1 MTRSILLT
9 VAIAIA
15 AVAASKPQS
24 SSRALAVRAPTYA
37 VVIVLDGA
45 RPDYFHLI
53 AMPNLRWLQDQGV
66 TYSQAF
72 VGQLMANTPPS
83 HATIGTGVFPRRHGV
98 EGFWW
103 TDPRTGALIRPTDL
117 AEVQGGMLEQVMS
130 DHHVPSISA
139 RLKESDRN
147 ARIVSASG
155 HKCYAADAMGTA
167 SADYILCAVIY
178 HGRWVAQA
186 VRRHLPP
193 PGAVNNPQWDV
204 SIPPPSTGFGAAVQQ
219 WQVGAE
225 NDWTVRYALW
235 AFHRVHYPR
244 LMLLNLP
251 ETDVTGHFALHNGP
265 VETTLMAH
273 FDRELGSI
281 IAAYRQAHLL
291 QHAVFVV
298 TADHGMSSVQARLPF
313 SSLDRAVYLAG
324 ASKVYLEAD
333 TGAAIGIRQL
343 DRARAV
349 AVEVARLGGAAIDAT
364 YYKRLRSAVWSYAAA
379 YTRPSLTVRMRQ
391 AFQMLANTDASA
403 EGPEVLAVYAPHVT
417 TGDRIANGYHWWAGH
432 LGPQWDEQH
441 IPLLIAGAGVQ
452 HHRVSSYPARLVDIA
467 PTVEHLMGLRSDGVD
482 GNVLADA
489 VQSSSRTDR
498 SRQSARAAGLLPLV
512 SALQQRSL
520 DTYPIT
526 PPGS

>member
-1 MTRSILLT
+1 VNRSILLA
-9 VAIAIA
+9 VVIC
-15 AVAASKPQS
+15 VAALAASEPQS
-24 SSRALAVRAPTYA
+24 TSRAVGVRAPTYA

-45 RPDYFHLI
+45 RPDYFHLT
-53 AMPNLRWLQDQGV
+53 AMPNLRWLQGQGV

-72 VGQLMANTPPS
+72 VGQLIANTPPS

-103 TDPRTGALIRPTDL
+103 TDPRTGTLIRPTDL
-117 AEVQGGMLEQVMS
+117 AEVQGGMLEQIIS

-139 RLKESDRN
+139 RLKASDRN
-147 ARIVSASG
+147 ARIVSVSG

-193 PGAVNNPQWDV
+193 PGAVNNPHWDV
-204 SIPPPSTGFGAAVQQ
+204 PIPPPSSSFGAAVQQ
-219 WQVGAE
+219 WKVGAE

-244 LMLLNLP
+244 LMMLNLP
-251 ETDVTGHFALHNGP
+251 ETDVTGHFALHDTP

-273 FDRELGSI
+273 FDQELGSI
-281 IAAYRQAHLL
+281 IAAYRDAHLL
-291 QHAVFVV
+291 QHTVFVV

-313 SSLDRAVYLAG
+313 STLDRAVYLAG

-333 TGAAIGIRQL
+333 TGAVIGIRQP
-343 DRARAV
+343 DHAHAV
-349 AVEVARLGGAAIDAT
+349 AVEVARLGGTAIDAT
-364 YYKRLRSAVWSYAAA
+364 YSKRLRAGVWSYAAA

-391 AFQMLANTDASA
+391 AFQMLADTDASA
-403 EGPEVLAVYAPHVT
+403 DGPEVLAVYAPHVT

-467 PTVEHLMGLRSDGVD
+467 PTVEQLMGLRSDGVD
-482 GNVLADA
+482 GHVLTDA
-489 VQSSSRTDR
+489 VQSSSGADR
-498 SRQSARAAGLLPLV
+498 SRQRVRAAVLLPLV
-512 SALQQRSL
+512 RALQERSL

>member
-1 MTRSILLT
+1 VRRYVLLA
-9 VAIAIA
+9 VIIVLA
-15 AVAASKPQS
+15 ALAASEPRSTSQ
-24 SSRALAVRAPTYA
+24 ALGVRAPTYT

-45 RPDYFHLI
+45 KPDYFHLT
-53 AMPNLRWLQDQGV
+53 AMPNLRWLQSQGV

-72 VGQLMANTPPS
+72 VGQLIANTPPS

-103 TDPRTGALIRPTDL
+103 KDFRTGELIRPTDW
-117 AEVQGGMLEQVMS
+117 AEVQGGMLEQVIS
-130 DHHVPSISA
+130 DHHVPSIAA
-139 RLKESDRN
+139 RLKTSDRN
-147 ARIVSASG
+147 ARIVSVSG

-167 SADYILCAVIY
+167 SADYILCADIY

-193 PGAVNNPQWDV
+193 PGAVNNPRWDV
-204 SIPPPSTGFGAAVQQ
+204 PIPPPSSGFGAAVQQ
-219 WQVGAE
+219 WKIGAE

-251 ETDVTGHFALHNGP
+251 ETDVTGHFTLHDTP
-265 VETTLMAH
+265 VETTVMAH

-281 IAAYRQAHLL
+281 IAAYRDAHLL
-291 QHAVFVV
+291 QHTVFVV
-298 TADHGMSSVQARLPF
+298 TADHGMSTVQARLPF
-313 SSLDRAVYLAG
+313 STLDRALYLAG

-333 TGAAIGIRQL
+333 TGAAIGIRQP

-349 AVEVARLGGAAIDAT
+349 ALEVARLGGAAIDTT
-364 YYKRLRSAVWSYAAA
+364 YYKRLHAGVWSYATA
-379 YTRPSLTVRMRQ
+379 YTRASLTVRMRQ
-391 AFQMLANTDASA
+391 AFQMLADTDASA
-403 EGPEVLAVYAPHVT
+403 EGPEVLAMYAPHVT

-432 LGPQWDEQH
+432 FGPQWDEQH
-441 IPLLIAGAGVQ
+441 IPLLISGAGVQ

-467 PTVEHLMGLRSDGVD
+467 PTVERLMGLRSDGVD
-482 GNVLADA
+482 GQVLADA
-489 VQSSSRTDR
+489 VQSSSKAER
-498 SRQSARAAGLLPLV
+498 SRQRARAAGLLTV
-512 SALQQRSL
+512 VGALQERSL
-520 DTYPIT
+520 DAYPIT